1 MHKPRDKI
9 TKCRQHQARRT
20 REVAPTTDHDADERR
35 LEVTPPVN
43 AGGIILN
50 AVQQQWLLPIHPC
63 QQGRTGE
70 DPCR

>member
-1 MHKPRDKI
+1 MHTPREKI
-9 TKCRQHQARRT
+9 TQRRQHQARRT

-35 LEVTPPVN
+35 LEGHTARPSW
-43 AGGIILN
+43 GIILN

-63 QQGRTGE
+63 QQGRTVE